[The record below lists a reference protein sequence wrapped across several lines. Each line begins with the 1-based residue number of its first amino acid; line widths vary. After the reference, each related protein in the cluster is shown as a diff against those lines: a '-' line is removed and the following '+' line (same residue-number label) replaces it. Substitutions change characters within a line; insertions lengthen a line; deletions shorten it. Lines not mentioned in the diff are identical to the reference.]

1 MRLPHDSVTG
11 TFLTGIV
18 LTVVFWLIVRAMV
31 GG

>member
-11 TFLTGIV
+11 TFLIGIV
-18 LTVVFWLIVRAMV
+18 LTVILWLIVRAMI